1 MHNNAVLNAVVAF
14 LVWKPGIYHE
24 EETSMTASEITA
36 PVPAQRL
43 EGNMGVGELAMSVL
57 AFSAPLTTVA
67 GFIPVLLMFGGN
79 TGPAIYIVS
88 TLLLIVFS
96 VGFITMGRRVPNPGG
111 FYAFVTAGLGRA
123 AGLGGAFIATFGYAV
138 IGFFAPPFFAV
149 TIQSYVTHDLGGPNI
164 PWYCYAL
171 AITAVT
177 TALAYH
183 RIDLSARVLS
193 VVMVLEAICV
203 VVFDVASFLH
213 GAPTGSGGA
222 SIRLPSVNDSNIGL
236 ALLFVVGNFF
246 GFEATVIYREEVKD
260 PEATIPRATYISV
273 ASIGLFYAIAAW
285 AYVAYF
291 GAHHVQSA
299 ATANNAGIFG
309 VVLTALVGKIFV
321 DIVTVLLMTSILASM
336 LSIQNVATRYLYSLG
351 TDRILPRVFGRVH
364 PRHGSPYLA
373 ASFIGGLWTVAIMLF
388 AIAGTPPDSL
398 YPKASGI
405 GTFAVLLLLFI
416 TSIAVFAYFRSN
428 RSGTSVSPWKT
439 MVAPLL
445 SAAGLGLVTYLAVVN
460 YSDLIGAGGVL
471 GVVFLIL
478 TFVLFLAGIL
488 VAHVLRVKRPEVY
501 QRIGRQEL

>member
-1 MHNNAVLNAVVAF
+1 M
-14 LVWKPGIYHE
+14 
-24 EETSMTASEITA
+24 
-36 PVPAQRL
+36 
-43 EGNMGVGELAMSVL
+43 GELAMSVL

-79 TGPAIYIVS
+79 TGPGIYIVS
-88 TLLLIVFS
+88 TLLLIAFS
-96 VGFITMGRRVPNPGG
+96 VGFITMGRSVPNPGG

-123 AGLGGAFIATFGYAV
+123 AGLGGAFIATFGYTV
-138 IGFFAPPFFAV
+138 IGFFAPPFSAV
-149 TIQSYVTHDLGGPNI
+149 TLQSYVTHNLGGPNI
-164 PWYCYAL
+164 PWYWYAL

-177 TALAYH
+177 TALAYR
-183 RIDLSARVLS
+183 RIDLSARVLT
-193 VVMVLEAICV
+193 VVMVLEVICV
-203 VVFDVASFLH
+203 IVFDVASFLQ
-213 GAPTGSGGA
+213 GSPAGSGGA
-222 SIRLPSVNDSNIGL
+222 ALRMPSVSNSDIGL
-236 ALLFVVGNFF
+236 SLLFVVGNFL

-260 PEATIPRATYISV
+260 PEKTIPRATYISV

-309 VVLTALVGKIFV
+309 VALTALVGKVFV
-321 DIVTVLLMTSILASM
+321 DIVTILLMTSILASM
-336 LSIQNVATRYLYSLG
+336 LSVQNVATRYLYSLG
-351 TDRILPRVFGRVH
+351 TDRILPRAFGRVH
-364 PRHGSPYLA
+364 PRHGSPHLA

-405 GTFAVLLLLFI
+405 GTFAVLLLLFV
-416 TSIAVFAYFRSN
+416 TSIAVLAYFRSN
-428 RSGTSVSPWKT
+428 RSSTSFSLWKT
-439 MVAPLL
+439 TIAPLL

-460 YSDLIGAGGVL
+460 YSHLIGAGGVL

-478 TFVLFLAGIL
+478 TFALFLAGIV
-488 VAHVLRVKRPEVY
+488 VARVLRVKRPEVH